1 VIVRPDLPPGLLAA
15 QIVHAVGESVE
26 TPHPSGAHAIVLQA
40 DEAALIALEQR
51 LLAVAVPHHAVREDD
66 GMLTAIGIKPGRRS
80 ALRRH
85 FSSLP
90 LLR

>member
-1 VIVRPDLPPGLLAA
+1 MIVRPDLSLGLLAA

-26 TPHPSGAHAIVLQA
+26 TTHPSGAHAIVLQA

-51 LLAVAVPHHAVREDD
+51 LIDIALPHHAVREDD
-66 GMLTAIGIKPGRRS
+66 GMLTAIGVKPGRR
-80 ALRRH
+80 AELRRH

-90 LLR
+90 LLK